1 MGFYTEPAF
10 FILAAV
16 AALPAIVLGCLGKS
30 QRVYGLVVSI
40 GFLCLLFWGG
50 SAQEAAFFVAFIALS
65 CILQA
70 VVLRVA
76 LNPTALPVIMPP
88 LGATVF

>member
-1 MGFYTEPAF
+1 MCRHRASSPF
-10 FILAAV
+10 
-16 AALPAIVLGCLGKS
+16 AIVGGERCR
-30 QRVYGLVVSI
+30 RVYIDGIEGEESAVE
-40 GFLCLLFWGG
+40 LCGPLAVGITAEHITHQFII
-50 SAQEAAFFVAFIALS
+50 AQHR
-65 CILQA
+65 LQA